1 LESPGLSGVFLWIV
15 MYFCIVNTE
24 AEPIL
29 YQEKQR
35 FSKWLLLLVFLPA
48 IISGIVV
55 FRYTETGD
63 LPFSLIGLG
72 VALLAGVFLSLT
84 ALESSVSAVGFSV
97 RFVPFYRKPTLISF
111 AEIETA
117 EVITYKPLWEYGGWG
132 LKKGKN
138 GLAFSVSG
146 KNGIL
151 ITFKEP
157 RKMFWGKHKTL
168 LIGTQKPEEWRKVL
182 SDIPR

>member
-1 LESPGLSGVFLWIV
+1 
-15 MYFCIVNTE
+15 MNTE

-29 YQEKQR
+29 YREKQR

-48 IISGIVV
+48 IISAVVV
-55 FRYTETGD
+55 FRYSENGE
-63 LPFSLIGLG
+63 PPSSLIGLG
-72 VALLAGVFLSLT
+72 VAFLAGVFLAMS
-84 ALESSVSAVGFSV
+84 ALKSAVTTEGFWV
-97 RFVPFYRKPTLISF
+97 RFVPFHHKPVTISF
-111 AEIETA
+111 SEIETI

-132 LKKGKN
+132 LRRGKT
-138 GLAFSVSG
+138 GLVFSVSG

-168 LIGTQKPEEWRKVL
+168 LIGTQKPEEWRMVL
-182 SDIPR
+182 AEIR